1 MCLKDAQDENEN
13 SLIYIPCKNDDDEF
27 NRLPSGGPSRQLIP
41 MKQGSTS
48 NVTSNALV
56 PHRSED
62 TFTVTALESEGEE
75 DDDDDTRSVSSRSS
89 ASASSSEYDSDDSDD
104 LEESEDEDKSFVSSQ
119 GRAGRR
125 PSTGSAG
132 ARSVKSNRSGKQ
144 SYEKIL
150 SSADELLDELMHA
163 DMSDSEEKRSKRK
176 ERRKS
181 SRGKK
186 SSGSSTERPID
197 MTKVETALSRIRSMG
212 ELSAHGKK
220 ESTSPPPVEIVMDL
234 PHTNR
239 NTTKSP
245 IEMDLGSSKSP
256 PPPQQRNVRKPPPP
270 KHQQHSRPPP
280 PPPPPPPPY
289 KHGQSMAVLN
299 PEPEPELEEI
309 NHMYPPAQHSYQPQL
324 HSAPPMYQMQ
334 PPAQQH
340 AHQQQQ
346 QQSHAPETHQSP
358 DHDEKAWMKYAIK
371 GTAKHNEDGSKKR
384 ERRKS
389 LISGKPNKL
398 ANEDNRTH
406 VAVKQMPYTDPVG
419 DFGFYTGQ
427 VNENGRPDG
436 KGSMKYDNGI
446 FYEGTWTDGH
456 QDEHAMEQYN
466 RIRGGFTSWKG
477 QGKNAVKTGK
487 TMPWNAHKIDKID
500 DNDKTNVRGMEW
512 TDLNGD
518 KGRYTGEV
526 NKDELPHGRG
536 IMKYDFGLMAEGEW
550 VNGVLK
556 ENPHDRMIAGVG
568 GGMSVAPGMSGG
580 MSVGPGMIGIGGMS
594 VGPGMG
600 GMSVGPGMGSGMSVG
615 PGMIGGMSVGP
626 GMGGGMS
633 VGPGMSGSVYGG
645 MPQMIMQ
652 PQQMMMQQPL
662 KPAQQHA
669 IIAQQNAMM
678 KNAMYTPPGSVFAGG
693 GSVYSGVPTQMMQ
706 MPPQQQQ
713 MVPMQQQAPPDP
725 SQNPHKPPITEIKL
739 G

>member
-27 NRLPSGGPSRQLIP
+27 NRLPSVGSRQLVP
-41 MKQGSTS
+41 MKQGS
-48 NVTSNALV
+48 SNALV

-62 TFTVTALESEGEE
+62 SFTVTALESEGEEE

-89 ASASSSEYDSDDSDD
+89 ASESSSEYDSDDSDD
-104 LEESEDEDKSFVSSQ
+104 LEESEDEDKSLVSSQ
-119 GRAGRR
+119 RGAGRR

-132 ARSVKSNRSGKQ
+132 ARSAKSNRSGKQ

-163 DMSDSEEKRSKRK
+163 DMSDSEEKKSKRK
-176 ERRKS
+176 AQRRKS

-234 PHTNR
+234 PHTNNR
-239 NTTKSP
+239 NTTQPP

-256 PPPQQRNVRKPPPP
+256 PPPQQRNARKPPPP

-309 NHMYPPAQHSYQPQL
+309 NHLYPPAQHNYQPQL
-324 HSAPPMYQMQ
+324 HAAPPMYQMQ

-340 AHQQQQ
+340 THYQQQQ
-346 QQSHAPETHQSP
+346 GHAPEMHQSP

-371 GTAKHNEDGSKKR
+371 GAAKHNEDGSKKR

-398 ANEDNRTH
+398 ANEDSRTH
-406 VAVKQMPYTDPVG
+406 VAVKQMPFTDPVG

-446 FYEGTWTDGH
+446 FYEGTWTDGN

-600 GMSVGPGMGSGMSVG
+600 GMSVGPGMIG
-615 PGMIGGMSVGP
+615 GGMSVGP